1 MGKSIINGPISTA
14 LFGKIRQAVLSLLL
28 LNPERRF
35 YLSQIIDH
43 VGAGH
48 GAVQRELKSLADAG
62 LILREKN
69 GHQVYYQC
77 NKKSPVFKELKS
89 LIVKTSGIADV
100 IKSAIEPFEKSIDLA
115 FIYGS
120 FAKGTEAG
128 HSDVDLI
135 AVGAID
141 SLEFHKAISQCEEI
155 LGRTVNYSIMDIV
168 EFNKRRR
175 EKNGFL
181 DRVLSGPIILLSGDL
196 DEI

>member
-1 MGKSIINGPISTA
+1 MNSPISTA
-14 LFGKIRQAVLSLLL
+14 LFGKIRQVVLSLLL
-28 LNPERRF
+28 LNPDRRF

-48 GAVQRELKSLADAG
+48 GAVQRELKSLTDAG

-69 GHQVYYQC
+69 GHQVYFQI
-77 NKKSPVFKELKS
+77 NRNSPVFMELKG

-100 IKSAIEPFEKSIDLA
+100 IKSAIEPFENSIALA

-120 FAKGTEAG
+120 FAKGTETG

-135 AVGAID
+135 AVGKID
-141 SLEFHKAISQCEEI
+141 SMEFHKAISRCEEI
-155 LGRTVNYSIMDIV
+155 LGRIVNYSIMDV
-168 EFNKRRR
+168 DEFKMRRR
-175 EKNGFL
+175 DKDGFL
-181 DRVLSGPIILLSGDL
+181 YRVMSGPIILLAGDL